1 MRGGSGVSGPAL
13 ADPTTRWTDLGKR
26 VASAVILAPLALTCL
41 WVGGT
46 PFQIL
51 IVLAAG
57 GVAVEWVWLCGQRVS
72 RVSGGIV
79 VVGVLAASVCAT
91 QGYALAGLGAVGG
104 VAVLVFGLA
113 VSGSGTVES
122 PPPLEGGGWGEGA
135 VPETLQPPSQSPT
148 NPTPQPPPTTGGG
161 ENQRQSPLWLPLGLP
176 YVGLCAIAL
185 IWLRA
190 DPAAGRANLL
200 FLLLLVWASDI
211 GAYLAGR
218 LLGGPRL
225 APSIS
230 PGKTWSGAAGG
241 LVAAVAAGL
250 ACAFVVQPP
259 DSPLRVVCLA
269 AGLGIIAQAGDL
281 AESRI
286 KRHFGVK
293 DSGHLIPGHGGLLD
307 RLDAVL
313 AVAPVAAVL
322 ALFAGPG
329 VALWQ

>member
-1 MRGGSGVSGPAL
+1 VVSA
-13 ADPTTRWTDLGKR
+13 A
-26 VASAVILAPLALTCL
+26 ILAPLALVCL

-46 PFQIL
+46 AFQVL
-51 IVLAAG
+51 IVLASG
-57 GVAVEWVWLCGQRVS
+57 GLAVEWVQLCRQRVTGI
-72 RVSGGIV
+72 SGGIV
-79 VVGVLAASVCAT
+79 VLGVLAASVCAAL
-91 QGYALAGLGAVGG
+91 GYALAGLGVVGG
-104 VAVLVFGLA
+104 ATGLA
-113 VSGSGTVES
+113 FAIAAR
-122 PPPLEGGGWGEGA
+122 GGGDFRG
-135 VPETLQPPSQSPT
+135 PST
-148 NPTPQPPPTTGGG
+148 
-161 ENQRQSPLWLPLGLP
+161 LWLPLGLP

-190 DPAAGRANLL
+190 NPSAGRSNLL

-241 LVAAVAAGL
+241 LAAAVAAGL
-250 ACAFVVQPP
+250 ACAFMVQPP
-259 DSPLRVVCLA
+259 DSPLRVICLA

-293 DSGHLIPGHGGLLD
+293 DSGHLIPGHGGLFD